1 MVDVICIDSCASDS
15 DSWWKSFSI
24 NNTYLKCKLDS
35 GAQANAMSMSAFNML
50 KTSGLL
56 RRANA
61 TLSAYNIVESNGLS
75 TN

>member
-15 DSWWKSFSI
+15 ESWWKSFSI

-50 KTSGLL
+50 M
-56 RRANA
+56 
-61 TLSAYNIVESNGLS
+61 LSLWPINELESLEMQLI
-75 TN
+75 